1 MKQSSV
7 VRVDLGAGGPTP
19 SASPSTDVDVVIVGA
34 GAAGIGAART
44 LLSYGR
50 SVVVLEAQGYAGGRA
65 CSDNTTFSE
74 IPFDL
79 GAQLF
84 QQVLAGNVL
93 YQTALARGNAVAD
106 MTAFPTAFFFGK
118 RPPSDPEV
126 QIAAAEMVSTTAA
139 MLTALIAA
147 GASILT
153 PAQDVAVSTVTDAF
167 ENDPYY
173 ANAIS
178 LNVESI
184 TGAPP
189 SESSLLDLFAFL
201 SVSPAPFVIP
211 GDSYFIKGGMGNFIA
226 GLADGLPL
234 QLNTPVQRIAY
245 DSSGVTVHTKSAAY
259 RAKAVIVTAST
270 AVLAADGIDFAPL
283 LPAPVREAIAAIP
296 LGHIYKA
303 ALGFKSDIFAQL
315 KTVTE
320 FNTMTLTTP
329 LGGPPGPTY
338 FAKFWDT
345 NVVEFLADAD
355 LAVTLEGMTATGQRD
370 YLLGQLEL
378 NGIPASSAFDGRMT
392 ASSWGTN
399 QYTQGAYSHAN
410 IGSVDART
418 ALRAGVRG
426 QIFFAGESFT
436 LGGLHSSLHGAY
448 TSGISAA
455 NAALRALGVAAEHG
469 VSAAAD

>member
-1 MKQSSV
+1 MEQSSV
-7 VRVDLGAGGPTP
+7 VRVDLGAGGSTP
-19 SASPSTDVDVVIVGA
+19 PAALPTDVDVVIVGA

-50 SVVVLEAQGYAGGRA
+50 SVVVLEAQDHAGGRA
-65 CSDNTTFSE
+65 YSDNTTFSE

-84 QQVLAGNVL
+84 HQVLAGNVL
-93 YQTALARGNAVAD
+93 YQMALARGSAVAD
-106 MTAFPTAFFFGK
+106 MTTFPTAFFLGK
-118 RPPSDPEV
+118 APPSDPDAQV
-126 QIAAAEMVSTTAA
+126 AAAAMVSTMTS
-139 MLTALIAA
+139 MLTALLAA
-147 GASILT
+147 GAGILT

-167 ENDPYY
+167 KDDPYY

-189 SESSLLDLFAFL
+189 AESSLLDLFSFL
-201 SVSPAPFVIP
+201 SISPAPFVIP
-211 GDSYFIKGGMGNFIA
+211 GDSYFIKSGMGNFIA
-226 GLADGLPL
+226 GLADELPL
-234 QLNTPVQRIAY
+234 RLDTPVQRIAY
-245 DSSGVTVHTKSAAY
+245 DGSGVTVQTKRATY
-259 RAKAVIVTAST
+259 HAKAVIVTASS
-270 AVLAADGIDFAPL
+270 AVLAAGCIEFVPH
-283 LPAPVREAIAAIP
+283 LPAPVCDAIAAIP

-303 ALGFKSDIFAQL
+303 ALGFKTDIFERF
-315 KTVTE
+315 KTSSE

-329 LGGPPGPTY
+329 LANAPGATY

-355 LAVTLEGMTATGQRD
+355 LAIKLEGLSATGQRE

-378 NGIPASSAFDGRMT
+378 NDVPACNAFDGRMT
-392 ASSWGTN
+392 ASSWGTSE
-399 QYTQGAYSHAN
+399 YTKGAYSHAN
-410 IGSVDART
+410 TGAVEARA
-418 ALRAGVRG
+418 ALRTGVSG
-426 QIFFAGESFT
+426 QIFFAGESFA

-455 NAALRALGVAAEHG
+455 NAAHTAIQTTKIGTA
-469 VSAAAD
+469 